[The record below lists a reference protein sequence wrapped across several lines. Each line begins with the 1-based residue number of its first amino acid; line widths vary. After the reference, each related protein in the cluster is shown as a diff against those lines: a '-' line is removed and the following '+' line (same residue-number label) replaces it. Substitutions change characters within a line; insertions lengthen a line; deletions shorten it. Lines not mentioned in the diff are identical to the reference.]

1 MQACGFAAFL
11 CVWEFLWLNGLLF
24 IQLLQISFV
33 VFLGYAHLVPSV
45 GRLQNVFEFS
55 FCLFVH

>member
-1 MQACGFAAFL
+1 MVLQLFSL
-11 CVWEFLWLNGLLF
+11 CVGVSLAEWFAFFYSALM
-24 IQLLQISFV
+24 QINFV
-33 VFLGYAHLVPSV
+33 MFVGYAHLVPSV